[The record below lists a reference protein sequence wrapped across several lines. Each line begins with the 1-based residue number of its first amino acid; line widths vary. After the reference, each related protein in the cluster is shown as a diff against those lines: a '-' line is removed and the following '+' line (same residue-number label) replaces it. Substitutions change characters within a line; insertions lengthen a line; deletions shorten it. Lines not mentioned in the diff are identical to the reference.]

1 VVDRRGI
8 PIAVVLTAAEV
19 HDSKAFKELVDSVE
33 PIKRPGPGRP
43 RKRPKKLHDA
53 DKGVDFPR
61 CEKALRKR
69 GITRA
74 LPGEGVEHALGP
86 VGEDDHRVAGLL
98 QSLEARLD
106 IGEPFQVVVL
116 SHERVFL
123 VRVELPPGCPRRR
136 SRARC
141 E

>member
-123 VRVELPPGCPRRR
+123 VRVELPPGCP
-136 SRARC
+136 
-141 E
+141 